1 MICGLLLNDGNKRQE
16 TPLIREA
23 FIEEV
28 ILALSLKPGEILDG
42 LAEEEG
48 YRVMGAELRRQS
60 MRQVIGGLLRTYFTI
75 E

>member
-1 MICGLLLNDGNKRQE
+1 MKQAVTCGLLLNDGNKRQE

-28 ILALSLKPGEILDG
+28 ILALSLKPGEIFDG

-48 YRVMGAELRRQS
+48 
-60 MRQVIGGLLRTYFTI
+60 
-75 E
+75 